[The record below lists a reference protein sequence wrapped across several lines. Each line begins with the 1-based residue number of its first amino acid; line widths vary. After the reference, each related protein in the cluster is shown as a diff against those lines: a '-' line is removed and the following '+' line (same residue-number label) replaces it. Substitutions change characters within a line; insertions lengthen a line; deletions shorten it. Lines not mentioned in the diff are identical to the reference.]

1 MSDSSLNTQQR
12 LQQLAH
18 DNKPARWGRY
28 SLLTLLAIF
37 ILWGS
42 FMPIDSGVPAQGVI
56 GIQSQRQSVQH
67 PQGGVVK
74 HLFVHEGMYV
84 AQGQQLLALDNT
96 QINADLQRAEQ
107 EYIQYSARLVRLL
120 AERQHQAQADFRT
133 QTALQE
139 YNNPI
144 IISAIQTQS
153 ALLKA
158 RVQGAELEQKVLQQ
172 RIAAKKIDSQR
183 QQTIA
188 TQRQQQIDLLK
199 QEIQAQ
205 QALIKQGFMGQER
218 LLSLQREQLERQVE
232 QNEAQ
237 LAMSQQQADIAEL
250 TQQILLKKS
259 QYQQEIEREMTEVE
273 QQLVVLT
280 QQKNSLQD
288 RLQHTQIT
296 APASGVVVAQTIH
309 TQGGVISAGQVLMDI
324 VPTQNNIMVDA
335 KVAPHLIEKIQLN
348 QTAHIRL
355 TALDSL
361 NPVVEATVIS
371 ISADQLTPNNN
382 TPPYFAVRLQI
393 NTQSLQ
399 KVKYQKISAGMP
411 VDVLF
416 KTGERSFFRY
426 LAEPLL
432 KTFFFALRE

>member
-153 ALLKA
+153 ALLQA

-296 APASGVVVAQTIH
+296 APASGMVVAQTIH

-324 VPTQNNIMVDA
+324 VPTQNNIIVDA

-393 NTQSLQ
+393 NSQSLQ

>member
-12 LQQLAH
+12 LQELAH

-28 SLLTLLAIF
+28 SLLTLLAVF

-107 EYIQYSARLVRLL
+107 EYIQYAARLVRLL

-199 QEIQAQ
+199 QEIEAQ

-250 TQQILLKKS
+250 KQQMLLKTS

-280 QQKNSLQD
+280 QQKIACKIGLAT
-288 RLQHTQIT
+288 HTNYRACIGCGSC
-296 APASGVVVAQTIH
+296 A
-309 TQGGVISAGQVLMDI
+309 
-324 VPTQNNIMVDA
+324 N
-335 KVAPHLIEKIQLN
+335 
-348 QTAHIRL
+348 
-355 TALDSL
+355 DSYPRWS
-361 NPVVEATVIS
+361 N
-371 ISADQLTPNNN
+371 
-382 TPPYFAVRLQI
+382 
-393 NTQSLQ
+393 
-399 KVKYQKISAGMP
+399 
-411 VDVLF
+411 
-416 KTGERSFFRY
+416 
-426 LAEPLL
+426 
-432 KTFFFALRE
+432 

>member
-1 MSDSSLNTQQR
+1 MSESLNTEQR
-12 LQQLAH
+12 LQELAH

-28 SLLTLLAIF
+28 SLLTLLAVF

-107 EYIQYSARLVRLL
+107 EYIQYAARLVRLL

-296 APASGVVVAQTIH
+296 APASGMVVAQTIH

-324 VPTQNNIMVDA
+324 VPTQNNIIVDA

-393 NTQSLQ
+393 NSQSLQ

>member
-153 ALLKA
+153 ALLQA

-280 QQKNSLQD
+280 QQKQSLQD

-309 TQGGVISAGQVLMDI
+309 TEGGVISAGQVLMDI
-324 VPTQNNIMVDA
+324 VPTQNNIIVDA

-416 KTGERSFFRY
+416 KTGERTFFRY

>member
-1 MSDSSLNTQQR
+1 MSYSSLNTQQR

-28 SLLTLLAIF
+28 SLLTLLTVF

-56 GIQSQRQSVQH
+56 GIKSQRQSVQH
-67 PQGGVVK
+67 LQGGVVK

-153 ALLKA
+153 ALLQA

-205 QALIKQGFMGQER
+205 QALIKQGFIGQER

-288 RLQHTQIT
+288 RLQHTQII
-296 APASGVVVAQTIH
+296 APASGMVVAQTIH
-309 TQGGVISAGQVLMDI
+309 TEGGVISAGQVLMDI

-335 KVAPHLIEKIQLN
+335 KVAPHLIERIQLN
-348 QTAHIRL
+348 QMAHIRL

-393 NTQSLQ
+393 NSQSLQ

>member
-1 MSDSSLNTQQR
+1 MNNLPNTQQR
-12 LQQLAH
+12 LEQLAQ

-28 SLLTLLAIF
+28 SLLILLVVF

-42 FMPIDSGVPAQGVI
+42 LMPIDSGVPAQGVI

-74 HLFVHEGMYV
+74 HLFVREGMAV
-84 AQGQQLLALDNT
+84 AQGQQLLSLDNT

-133 QTALQE
+133 QTVLQE

-153 ALLKA
+153 ALLQA
-158 RVQGAELEQKVLQQ
+158 RVEGADLEQQLLQQ
-172 RIAAKKIDSQR
+172 RIAAKKMDTQR
-183 QQTIA
+183 QQTII

-205 QALIKQGFMGQER
+205 QALTKQGFIGQER

-237 LAMSQQQADIAEL
+237 LAINQQQADIAEL
-250 TQQILLKKS
+250 KQQMLLKKS

-273 QQLVVLT
+273 QQLVVLA
-280 QQKNSLQD
+280 QQKTSLQD
-288 RLQHTQIT
+288 RLQHSMIV
-296 APASGVVVAQTIH
+296 APASGMIVAQTIH
-309 TQGGVISAGQVLMDI
+309 TQGGVINAGQVLMDI
-324 VPTQNNIMVDA
+324 VPSQTEIVIDA
-335 KVAPHLIEKIQLN
+335 KVSPHLIEKVQLN
-348 QTAHIRL
+348 QKAHVRL

-361 NPVVEATVIS
+361 NPVVEATVVT
-371 ISADQLTPNNN
+371 ISADQINPNNN

-393 NTQSLQ
+393 NPQSLQ
-399 KVKYQKISAGMP
+399 TLKYQKISTGMP

>member
-107 EYIQYSARLVRLL
+107 EYIQYVARLVRLL
-120 AERQHQAQADFRT
+120 AERQHQVQADFRT

-153 ALLKA
+153 ALLQA

-172 RIAAKKIDSQR
+172 RIAAKQIDSQR

-296 APASGVVVAQTIH
+296 APASGMVVAQTIH

-324 VPTQNNIMVDA
+324 VPTQNNIIVDA

>member
-107 EYIQYSARLVRLL
+107 EYIQYVARLVRLL
-120 AERQHQAQADFRT
+120 AERQHQVQADFRT

-153 ALLKA
+153 ALLQA

-172 RIAAKKIDSQR
+172 RIAAKQIDSQR

-199 QEIQAQ
+199 QEIEAQ

>member
-1 MSDSSLNTQQR
+1 MSESLNTEQR
-12 LQQLAH
+12 LQELAH

-153 ALLKA
+153 ALLQA

-199 QEIQAQ
+199 QEIEAQ

-324 VPTQNNIMVDA
+324 VPTQNNIIVDA

-393 NTQSLQ
+393 NSQSLQ

>member
-84 AQGQQLLALDNT
+84 AQGQQLLTLDNT

-153 ALLKA
+153 ALLQA

-205 QALIKQGFMGQER
+205 QALIKQGFIGQER

-237 LAMSQQQADIAEL
+237 LALSQQQADIAEL

-288 RLQHTQIT
+288 RLQHTQII
-296 APASGVVVAQTIH
+296 APASGMVVAQTIH
-309 TQGGVISAGQVLMDI
+309 TEGGVINAGQVLMDI
-324 VPTQNNIMVDA
+324 VPTQNTIIVDA
-335 KVAPHLIEKIQLN
+335 KVAPHLIERIQLN
-348 QTAHIRL
+348 QMAHVRL

-382 TPPYFAVRLQI
+382 MPPYFAVRLQI
-393 NTQSLQ
+393 NSQSLQ

>member
-153 ALLKA
+153 ALLQA

-172 RIAAKKIDSQR
+172 RIAAKQIDSQR

-199 QEIQAQ
+199 QEIEAQ

-296 APASGVVVAQTIH
+296 APASGMVVAQTIH

-324 VPTQNNIMVDA
+324 VPTQNNIIVDA

>member
-153 ALLKA
+153 ALLQA

-296 APASGVVVAQTIH
+296 APASGMVVAQTIH

-324 VPTQNNIMVDA
+324 VPTQNNIIVDA

-416 KTGERSFFRY
+416 KTGERTFFRY

>member
-1 MSDSSLNTQQR
+1 MSESLNTEQR
-12 LQQLAH
+12 LQELAH

-28 SLLTLLAIF
+28 SLLTLLAVF

-153 ALLKA
+153 ALLQA

-199 QEIQAQ
+199 QEIEAQ

-324 VPTQNNIMVDA
+324 VPTQNNIIVDA

>member
-153 ALLKA
+153 ALLQA

-199 QEIQAQ
+199 QEIEAQ

-324 VPTQNNIMVDA
+324 VPTQNNIIVDA

>member
-1 MSDSSLNTQQR
+1 MSDPSLNTEQR

-67 PQGGVVK
+67 LQSGVVK

-84 AQGQQLLALDNT
+84 AQGQPLLRLDST
-96 QINADLQRAEQ
+96 QISVDLQRAEQ

-120 AERQHQAQADFRT
+120 AERQQQAQAGFKT
-133 QTALQE
+133 QAAMQE
-139 YNNPI
+139 HHNPI
-144 IISAIQTQS
+144 IDSAIQTQS
-153 ALLKA
+153 ALLQA
-158 RVQGAELEQKVLQQ
+158 RVQGAELEQQLLKQ
-172 RIAAKKIDSQR
+172 RIAAKKLDSQR
-183 QQTIA
+183 QQIIA
-188 TQRQQQIDLLK
+188 KQRQQQIDLLT

-218 LLSLQREQLERQVE
+218 LLSLQREQLEKQVE
-232 QNEAQ
+232 QNEIQ
-237 LAMSQQQADIAEL
+237 LAINQHQADIAEL
-250 TQQILLKKS
+250 SQQMLLKKS
-259 QYQQEIEREMTEVE
+259 HYQQEVEREMTEVE

-280 QQKNSLQD
+280 QQKKSLQD
-288 RLQHTQIT
+288 RLHHTQIT
-296 APASGVVVAQTIH
+296 APASGIVVAQTIH

-361 NPVVEATVIS
+361 NPVVDATVIS

-399 KVKYQKISAGMP
+399 KLKYQKISAGMP
-411 VDVLF
+411 ADVLF

>member
-1 MSDSSLNTQQR
+1 MSESLNTEQR
-12 LQQLAH
+12 LQELAH

-28 SLLTLLAIF
+28 SLLTLLAVF

-107 EYIQYSARLVRLL
+107 EYIQYVARLVRLL
-120 AERQHQAQADFRT
+120 AERQHQVQADFRT

-153 ALLKA
+153 ALLQA

-172 RIAAKKIDSQR
+172 RIAAKQIDSQR

-199 QEIQAQ
+199 QEIEAQ

-218 LLSLQREQLERQVE
+218 LLSLQREQLERQVD

>member
-74 HLFVHEGMYV
+74 HLFVHEGRYV
-84 AQGQQLLALDNT
+84 AQGQQLLALDST

-107 EYIQYSARLVRLL
+107 EYIQYAARLVRLL

-153 ALLKA
+153 ALLQA
-158 RVQGAELEQKVLQQ
+158 RVQGTKLEQKVLQQ

-205 QALIKQGFMGQER
+205 QALIKQGFIGQER

-288 RLQHTQIT
+288 RLQHTQII
-296 APASGVVVAQTIH
+296 APASGMVVAQTIH
-309 TQGGVISAGQVLMDI
+309 TEGGVISAGQVLMDI

-335 KVAPHLIEKIQLN
+335 KVAPHLIERIQLN
-348 QTAHIRL
+348 QMAHIRL

-393 NTQSLQ
+393 NSQSLQ

>member
-1 MSDSSLNTQQR
+1 
-12 LQQLAH
+12 
-18 DNKPARWGRY
+18 
-28 SLLTLLAIF
+28 
-37 ILWGS
+37 
-42 FMPIDSGVPAQGVI
+42 
-56 GIQSQRQSVQH
+56 
-67 PQGGVVK
+67 
-74 HLFVHEGMYV
+74 
-84 AQGQQLLALDNT
+84 
-96 QINADLQRAEQ
+96 
-107 EYIQYSARLVRLL
+107 
-120 AERQHQAQADFRT
+120 
-133 QTALQE
+133 
-139 YNNPI
+139 
-144 IISAIQTQS
+144 
-153 ALLKA
+153 
-158 RVQGAELEQKVLQQ
+158 
-172 RIAAKKIDSQR
+172 
-183 QQTIA
+183 
-188 TQRQQQIDLLK
+188 
-199 QEIQAQ
+199 
-205 QALIKQGFMGQER
+205 MGQER

-250 TQQILLKKS
+250 KQQMLLKTS

-280 QQKNSLQD
+280 QQKQSLQD

-324 VPTQNNIMVDA
+324 VPTQNNIIVDA

-393 NTQSLQ
+393 NSQSLQ

>member
-1 MSDSSLNTQQR
+1 MTPLNTQQR
-12 LQQLAH
+12 LQELAH

-28 SLLTLLAIF
+28 SLLTLLAVF

-107 EYIQYSARLVRLL
+107 EYIQYAARLVRLL

-199 QEIQAQ
+199 QEIEAQ

-416 KTGERSFFRY
+416 KTGERSFFIY

>member
-1 MSDSSLNTQQR
+1 MSESLNTEQR
-12 LQQLAH
+12 LQELAH

-28 SLLTLLAIF
+28 SLLTLLAVF

-107 EYIQYSARLVRLL
+107 EYIQYVARLVRLL
-120 AERQHQAQADFRT
+120 AERQHQVQADFRT

-153 ALLKA
+153 ALLQA

-172 RIAAKKIDSQR
+172 RIAAKQIDSQR

-199 QEIQAQ
+199 QEIEAQ

>member
-12 LQQLAH
+12 LQKLAH

-28 SLLTLLAIF
+28 SLLTLLAVF

-133 QTALQE
+133 QAALQE

-153 ALLKA
+153 ALLQA

-172 RIAAKKIDSQR
+172 RIAAKKTDSQR

-205 QALIKQGFMGQER
+205 QALIKQGFIGQER

-232 QNEAQ
+232 LNEAQ

-288 RLQHTQIT
+288 RLQHTQII

-309 TQGGVISAGQVLMDI
+309 TEGGVISAGQVLMDI
-324 VPTQNNIMVDA
+324 VPTQNNIIVDA
-335 KVAPHLIEKIQLN
+335 KVAPHLIERIQLN
-348 QTAHIRL
+348 QMAHIRL

-371 ISADQLTPNNN
+371 ISADQLMPNNN

-432 KTFFFALRE
+432 KAFFFALRE

>member
-12 LQQLAH
+12 LQKLAH

-120 AERQHQAQADFRT
+120 AERQHQVQADFRT

-144 IISAIQTQS
+144 IISAIQIQS
-153 ALLKA
+153 ALLQA

-199 QEIQAQ
+199 QEIEAQ

-393 NTQSLQ
+393 NSQSLQ

>member
-153 ALLKA
+153 ALLQA

-183 QQTIA
+183 QQAIA

-205 QALIKQGFMGQER
+205 QALIKQGFIGQER

-280 QQKNSLQD
+280 QQKNSLKD
-288 RLQHTQIT
+288 RLQHSQII
-296 APASGVVVAQTIH
+296 APASGMVVAQTIH
-309 TQGGVISAGQVLMDI
+309 TEGGVISAGQVLMDI
-324 VPTQNNIMVDA
+324 VPTQNNIIVDA
-335 KVAPHLIEKIQLN
+335 KVAPHLIERIQLN
-348 QTAHIRL
+348 QMAHIRL

-393 NTQSLQ
+393 NPQSLQ

>member
-1 MSDSSLNTQQR
+1 MSESLNTEQR
-12 LQQLAH
+12 LQELAH

-28 SLLTLLAIF
+28 SLLTLLAVF

-107 EYIQYSARLVRLL
+107 EYIQYAARLVRLL

-250 TQQILLKKS
+250 KQQMLLKTS

-280 QQKNSLQD
+280 QQKQSLQD

-324 VPTQNNIMVDA
+324 VPTQNNIIVDA

-393 NTQSLQ
+393 NSQSLQ